1 MQGSLVATEKVHPL
15 TKRLIGSKVIGKTI
29 ELFIRI
35 PIVLKTVKKRRAVF
49 KSVIVFIQAIQLRRV
64 SSTIVVASFVTS
76 VSRESYRSRVIVFIY
91 LFISVIPTLIYI
103 ELSRDRNIENE
114 RDRERKQKREYVG
127 KGRRERIEE
136 SNVQWFGK
144 LK

>member
-1 MQGSLVATEKVHPL
+1 M
-15 TKRLIGSKVIGKTI
+15 
-29 ELFIRI
+29 
-35 PIVLKTVKKRRAVF
+35 
-49 KSVIVFIQAIQLRRV
+49 IVFIQTIQLRRV
-64 SSTIVVASFVTS
+64 SSTIVVASFVAS
-76 VSRESYRSRVIVFIY
+76 VSRENYRNREIVFIY

-136 SNVQWFGK
+136 SKYTVVWEIEIVGK
-144 LK
+144 KIISVT